1 MLKRKRSEINNT
13 SEDHH
18 IKNPFKGKKPDF
30 ADLKRLYPNLL
41 GSYVQINS
49 SSGKGFIDFTDTN
62 ANIALT
68 KTLLQHDFNV
78 NVTIP
83 DNNLCPPLPNRINYL
98 CWLSDIID
106 SLPPNQKTTTNN
118 NIPRI
123 LDIGVGPVGIYP
135 ILGNKLFGWDF
146 VGTDIDDSSVQHCQ
160 QNINANTP
168 LNQAIFIHHVEDSTV
183 LQQDIISKYLTN
195 IPQSSN
201 LIQCTTDTA
210 AAPVQRGPVRQALW
224 AMGPVYQSLCQLCEA
239 THTMEVECSNNCSNT
254 SGSGSGGS
262 SNTNGGRSNTSGSGS
277 SSNASSGSSC
287 SSDVIINQAP
297 VFTASMCNP
306 PFYDFEEQVRSGTGT
321 STTIQNMY
329 TYYTYIHTPCMHA
342 YMHTH
347 CYYHYYIK
355 IVIIIYRFYQLNT
368 RFVLVVSVKCVL

>member
-1 MLKRKRSEINNT
+1 MLKRKRSEIIDT

-18 IKNPFKGKKPDF
+18 IKNPYRGKKPDF

-68 KTLLQHDFNV
+68 KSLLQHDFNV

-160 QNINANTP
+160 QNINANAL
-168 LNQAIFIHHVEDSTV
+168 LNQAIFIHHVEDCTT
-183 LQQDIISKYLTN
+183 LQQDILSKYLTN
-195 IPQSSN
+195 IPQSSISSS
-201 LIQCTTDTA
+201 LLHCTTAIGA
-210 AAPVQRGPVRQALW
+210 AAPVPRGPIRQALW

-239 THTMEVECSNNCSNT
+239 THTMEVECSNNYSNT
-254 SGSGSGGS
+254 SSSGSGGS
-262 SNTNGGRSNTSGSGS
+262 SNTNGGRSNTSGSGG
-277 SSNASSGSSC
+277 SSNASGCSSSGSS

-306 PFYDFEEQVRSGTGT
+306 PFYDLEEQVRSSSGTIT
-321 STTIQNMY
+321 AIQNIY
-329 TYYTYIHTPCMHA
+329 TVHILYIHTYIYMHA
-342 YMHTH
+342 CIH
-347 CYYHYYIK
+347 IG
-355 IVIIIYRFYQLNT
+355 IIILLCGPPYPIL
-368 RFVLVVSVKCVL
+368 L